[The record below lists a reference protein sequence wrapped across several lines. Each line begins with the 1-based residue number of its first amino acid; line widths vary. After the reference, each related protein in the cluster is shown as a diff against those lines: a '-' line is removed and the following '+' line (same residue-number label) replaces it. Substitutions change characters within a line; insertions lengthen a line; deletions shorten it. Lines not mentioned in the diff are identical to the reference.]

1 MRNAFWLFV
10 AALAVVLLAGTAL
23 AESETAYECT
33 NPNGSTFTV
42 EDPAECDISET
53 PPTWAVGANGSTSFR
68 VVETTYVMLGTDT
81 VELFPYKAEC
91 DVEEQV
97 IMMRGC
103 QGSLLSGGH
112 GPAPEDR
119 LGTVEHYGEGRLE
132 PWVASRSAHSLSIQ
146 VGVAVRGEMTVV
158 SWKFTN
164 TNLDFRSTPAAR
176 MTGRSSGVVTRT

>member
-10 AALAVVLLAGTAL
+10 AALVVVVLAGTAL
-23 AESETAYECT
+23 AESDTAYECT

-97 IMMRGC
+97 INGGLYWDDVSMRFLTGDR
-103 QGSLLSGGH
+103 
-112 GPAPEDR
+112 GP
-119 LGTVEHYGEGRLE
+119 
-132 PWVASRSAHSLSIQ
+132 
-146 VGVAVRGEMTVV
+146 VG
-158 SWKFTN
+158 
-164 TNLDFRSTPAAR
+164 
-176 MTGRSSGVVTRT
+176 TGRIVGNAWQELVVGGAAPPDLHEWSMFTVFAVCAG